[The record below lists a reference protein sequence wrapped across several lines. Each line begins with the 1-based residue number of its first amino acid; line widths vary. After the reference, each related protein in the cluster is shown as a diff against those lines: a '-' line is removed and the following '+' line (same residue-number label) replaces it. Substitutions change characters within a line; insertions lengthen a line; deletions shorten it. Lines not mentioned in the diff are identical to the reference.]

1 MFIISYTPLLILCF
15 SSLASFVG
23 GLAGCGRVF
32 GGCGN
37 RLIRNFGKDVLTKRK
52 AMTEVE
58 RDGSRR
64 VVTELIELWNS
75 KDPLL
80 NVHVGQEKED

>member
-1 MFIISYTPLLILCF
+1 
-15 SSLASFVG
+15 
-23 GLAGCGRVF
+23 
-32 GGCGN
+32 
-37 RLIRNFGKDVLTKRK
+37 
-52 AMTEVE
+52 MTEVE